1 MKIYNWTAP
10 RLYGFIA
17 NILLVISWIA
27 MLFFLTWST
36 AVQKPVPIIIFII
49 AAVAI
54 IGSGI
59 ITIALSTAV
68 PAYWEDLETL
78 AELQEEARQA
88 RREYETARDTLIK
101 ATLQE
106 DYPTGEPS
114 YD

>member
-36 AVQKPVPIIIFII
+36 AVQNPVQIIIFII

-54 IGSGI
+54 IGCGI

-68 PAYWEDLETL
+68 PAYRKKPAKLAGSMRQHAILLSKLLYRKTILLENLHTTSKSFSL
-78 AELQEEARQA
+78 
-88 RREYETARDTLIK
+88 
-101 ATLQE
+101 
-106 DYPTGEPS
+106 
-114 YD
+114 